1 MAVVQLITL
10 EQTQGLRSEV
20 LRDGRAQGISSP
32 TDSLPETFHLGAVEN
47 AEIVGTST
55 YFPAV
60 CPHHPEVGDAYML
73 RYMAVAPAFQGQG
86 VGAAI
91 LVRAIEILRERGVT
105 LLWANAR
112 DTALSFYLSNGFTA
126 VEGSGFMHQESGVA
140 HTVVVRRIDA

>member
-1 MAVVQLITL
+1 MAAIQLITL

-20 LRDGRAQGISSP
+20 LRDGRAQGVSPP

-47 AEIVGTST
+47 GEIVGTST

-60 CPHHPEVGDAYML
+60 CPHQPDVADAYML

-112 DTALSFYLSNGFTA
+112 DTAVSFYLNNGFTA
-126 VEGSGFMHQESGVA
+126 VQGSGFMHQESGVA
-140 HTVVVRRIDA
+140 HTVVVRRINE